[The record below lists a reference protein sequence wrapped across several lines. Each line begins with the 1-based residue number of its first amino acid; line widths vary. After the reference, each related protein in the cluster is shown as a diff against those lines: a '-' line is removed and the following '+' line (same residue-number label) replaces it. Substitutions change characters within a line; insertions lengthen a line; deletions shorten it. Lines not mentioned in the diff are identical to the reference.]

1 MNLSMCF
8 LYLYKILKIQSNN
21 KVTLISTSIINK
33 LEKVNKQI
41 ENIINAIM
49 NGIVNNMLKD
59 KLDE

>member
-21 KVTLISTSIINK
+21 KVTLISISIINK